1 MGCYFKMNKL
11 LPKKKLTLNRVDRF
25 GRVFCDLKQSYSD
38 TNIRLIRMIDL
49 SPSEGLLS
57 TPQGSQSLI
66 AGVIGLKESKCNI
79 SHD

>member
-49 SPSEGLLS
+49 SKTHHWCVFTGCLMNMDLVIFHPGVRGL
-57 TPQGSQSLI
+57 
-66 AGVIGLKESKCNI
+66 
-79 SHD
+79 